1 MADAVTSQTIIDGE
15 RNCVMKFTNVS
26 DGSGESAVAKVDVSA
41 LQANTA
47 GTSCSEVRLMRVSH
61 AIVGMSVQMFL
72 DATDNVLLAEL
83 AESSNGHMD
92 FKDFG
97 GLPNNAGSGKTGDI
111 LFTTKG
117 HSSGDTYSITLEMGK
132 VYSD

>member
-26 DGSGESAVAKVDVSA
+26 DGTGESAVAKVDVSA
-41 LQANTA
+41 LQANSA
-47 GTSCSEVRLMRVSH
+47 GTSCSEVRVMRVSH
-61 AIVGMSVQMFL
+61 AVVGMSVQMFL

-92 FKDFG
+92 FRDFG

-117 HSSGDTYSITLEMGK
+117 HSSGDTYSITLEMVK

>member
-26 DGSGESAVAKVDVSA
+26 DGTGESAVAKVDVSA
-41 LQANTA
+41 LTSNAA
-47 GTSCSEVRLMRVSH
+47 GVACSEVRVMRVSH
-61 AIVGMSVQMFL
+61 AIVGMSVQLFL
-72 DATDNVLLAEL
+72 NATSNVLLMEL

-97 GLPNNAGSGKTGDI
+97 GLPNNAGSGKNGDI

-117 HSSGDTYSITLEMGK
+117 HSSGDTYSITLEMVK

>member
-26 DGSGESAVAKVDVSA
+26 DGTGESAVAKVDVSA
-41 LQANTA
+41 LASNAA
-47 GTSCSEVRLMRVSH
+47 GVACSEVRVLRISH
-61 AIVGMSVQMFL
+61 AIVGMSVQLFL
-72 DATDNVLLAEL
+72 NATSNVLLVEL

-92 FKDFG
+92 FRDFG
-97 GLPNNAGSGKTGDI
+97 GLPNNAGSGKNGDI

-117 HSSGDTYSITLEMGK
+117 HSSGDTYSITLEMVK

>member
-1 MADAVTSQTIIDGE
+1 MADTVTSQTIVDGP
-15 RNCVMKFTNVS
+15 RNCIMKFTNVS
-26 DGSGESAVAKVDVSA
+26 DGTGESAVAKVDVSA
-41 LQANTA
+41 LAANA
-47 GTSCSEVRLMRVSH
+47 EGVACSEVRVMRVSH
-61 AIVGMSVQMFL
+61 AIVGMSVQLFFN
-72 DATDNVLLAEL
+72 ASTNVLLMEL

-97 GLPNNAGSGKTGDI
+97 GIPNNAGSGKNGDI

-117 HSSGDTYSITLEMGK
+117 HSSGDTYSITLEMVK

>member
-26 DGSGESAVAKVDVSA
+26 DGTGESAVAKVDVSA
-41 LQANTA
+41 LSANSEGTA
-47 GTSCSEVRLMRVSH
+47 CSGVKIVRVSH
-61 AIVGMSVQMFL
+61 AIVGMSVQLFFN
-72 DATDNVLLAEL
+72 ANANVLIMEL

-92 FKDFG
+92 YSDFG
-97 GLPNNAGSGKTGDI
+97 GIPNNAGTGKNGDV

-117 HSSGDTYSITLEMGK
+117 ASNGDTYSITLEMIK
-132 VYSD
+132 TY